1 MGAIYLYNSFYI
13 YSLFWNL
20 CHFNVFIVDVEGC
33 PVPDY
38 QMPYQQE
45 AGLQPT
51 FEEMQILVS
60 RNKVRPKFP
69 DVWPSHNQV
78 RFSRSWKIPVVTVTA
93 KNSWNDFLLSVS
105 FSPLSKNILDLLD
118 IRNYFMKNRNY
129 YYQALFYKACF
140 TVYWYI
146 YFMSE
151 WGSSFKLSFW

>member
-118 IRNYFMKNRNY
+118 IRNYFMK
-129 YYQALFYKACF
+129 LL
-140 TVYWYI
+140 
-146 YFMSE
+146 
-151 WGSSFKLSFW
+151 LSGTFL